1 MLDQLVN
8 SENRTLLIELPF
20 DEVSDEK
27 IGTICSLIDEN
38 KGDHNLKIKLIN
50 YTDKYIVDLLS
61 RTNRVDLNN
70 NFIEDLN
77 KINGLKVVI
86 ES

>member
-27 IGTICSLIDEN
+27 IGSICTLIDEN
-38 KGDHNLKIKLIN
+38 KGYHTLKIKLIN
-50 YTDKYIVDLLS
+50 YTQMI
-61 RTNRVDLNN
+61 
-70 NFIEDLN
+70 
-77 KINGLKVVI
+77 LKVWLF
-86 ES
+86 